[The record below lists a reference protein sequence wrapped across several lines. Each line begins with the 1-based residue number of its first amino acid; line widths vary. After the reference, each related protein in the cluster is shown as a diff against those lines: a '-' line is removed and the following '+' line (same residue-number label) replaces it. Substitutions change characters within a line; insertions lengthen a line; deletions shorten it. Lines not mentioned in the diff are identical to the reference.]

1 MSGDWRDTAVRL
13 GRLYGE
19 DLRRGNLG
27 LRRGSSTEMLEL
39 LLGLGSCWGVLILF
53 VLALVGGCGIW
64 FVLIHFSF
72 SR

>member
-1 MSGDWRDTAVRL
+1 MSGDWRDAAVRL

-39 LLGLGSCWGVLILF
+39 LLGLGGCWGGINIVC
-53 VLALVGGCGIW
+53 ARTGWVGMIFGLHAYI
-64 FVLIHFSF
+64 SS

>member
-1 MSGDWRDTAVRL
+1 MSGDWRDAAVRL

-39 LLGLGSCWGVLILF
+39 LLGLG
-53 VLALVGGCGIW
+53 
-64 FVLIHFSF
+64 
-72 SR
+72 